1 MKVLIDN
8 KFDLIFEHHTGIKF
22 MIQYVHDKGTLF
34 KWCDTGGWNQIV
46 SVYNSNGRDSAIEE
60 LKLIISSFV

>member
-1 MKVLIDN
+1 MNLIVDTKYDHILLHESGN
-8 KFDLIFEHHTGIKF
+8 KFL
-22 MIQYVHDKGTLF
+22 IQYMHDKGTLF
-34 KWCDTGGWNQIV
+34 KWSDIGGWNQIV